1 MFGGLGRLFLSI
13 PVSYPSINKYVNIHF
28 LLDIVSPFTTL
39 THQALRAIHQ
49 KPYSTEEMFQKHLY
63 QIGGTKIFT
72 KMSNP
77 NPSIPTHNFP
87 NVNRLGMDF
96 LK

>member
-1 MFGGLGRLFLSI
+1 M
-13 PVSYPSINKYVNIHF
+13 
-28 LLDIVSPFTTL
+28 LDIVSPSTTL
-39 THQALRAIHQ
+39 THQALRSIHQ
-49 KPYSTEEMFQKHLY
+49 KHYSTEEMFQKHLY

-77 NPSIPTHNFP
+77 SSFPTHNFE